1 MNRNEIFELVSN
13 YYDFTVS
20 THGPTPK
27 GVDWKDHSSQ
37 TRRLENLLEIVD
49 TDKSFS
55 ILDYGCG
62 YGTLLDLLN
71 QKFPNFTYFGTDVSK
86 NMMNLLRLRLVDQ
99 ENVFA
104 IDLEQAR
111 KNEYDFVLA
120 SGVFNV
126 MFSSYKEWEEYVYQS
141 LDDLFQLSTTGYATN
156 FLSSHSDKSY
166 QKENLYYSDPDKVLK
181 YVLQNH
187 SKKVRVIHE
196 ADLYDFSVLVYH
208 P

>member
-1 MNRNEIFELVSN
+1 MNKDEIFELVSE

-20 THGPTPK
+20 TYGPTPK
-27 GVDWKDHSSQ
+27 GVDWRDHSSQ
-37 TRRLENLLEIVD
+37 MRRLENLLEIVD

-62 YGTLLDLLN
+62 YGALLDLLN
-71 QKFPNFTYFGTDVSK
+71 QNYPHFTYFGTDLSK
-86 NMMNLLRLRLVDQ
+86 NMMNLLRSRLIDQ

-111 KNEYDFVLA
+111 KKEYDFVLA
-120 SGVFNV
+120 SGVFNI
-126 MFSSYKEWEEYVYQS
+126 MFSGYKEWEEYVYHS
-141 LDDLFQLSTTGYATN
+141 LDVLFQLSRMGYATN
-156 FLSSHSDKSY
+156 FLSSYSDESY
-166 QKENLYYSDPDKVLK
+166 QKANLYYMDPEKVLK

-208 P
+208 L